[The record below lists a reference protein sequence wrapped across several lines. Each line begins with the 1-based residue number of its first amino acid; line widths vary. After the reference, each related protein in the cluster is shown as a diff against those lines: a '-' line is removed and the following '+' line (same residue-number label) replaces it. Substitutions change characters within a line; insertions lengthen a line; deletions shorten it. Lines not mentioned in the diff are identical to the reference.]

1 MTFANGRSDLRFCL
15 NALAAIDPYTAT
27 MISASILVRVL
38 RTPETVLRLVAAANT
53 LFFASFLV
61 VLLMAA
67 GQAKAEAIACTG
79 QNLMGEMP
87 ADTVKTIEAEAART
101 LNGEGRLW
109 KLEKDGLKPSYLFG
123 TMHLTDP
130 RVIDLTPEARK
141 AFDGSDIVVIETTE
155 ILNEVEAAKSLFAKP
170 ELTMFTDATTLTSL
184 VKPEDKAAL
193 EAGLKKRGIPLLA
206 VNKMKPWMIAGL
218 VALPACELNRKK
230 GGAPFL
236 DIKLAK
242 DAQAAGKELDGLETM
257 VEQIGAMASLPVEF
271 HVQSLVEAVK
281 LGDRMD
287 DVMETMVDLYVQG
300 RIGMIMPFLKNVAPG
315 TADTGGQYGNF
326 EEVMITTRNKLMAER
341 AEPILAR
348 GNAFIAV
355 GGLHLPGD
363 EGLVEKFRRAGYTVT
378 AAGR

>member
-1 MTFANGRSDLRFCL
+1 
-15 NALAAIDPYTAT
+15 

-123 TMHLTDP
+123 TMHLTAP

-348 GNAFIAV
+348 GNVFIAV

>member
-1 MTFANGRSDLRFCL
+1 
-15 NALAAIDPYTAT
+15 

-38 RTPETVLRLVAAANT
+38 RAPETVLRLVAAANA

-61 VLLMAA
+61 ILLMAA
-67 GQAKAEAIACTG
+67 GSARAETIACTG
-79 QNLMGEMP
+79 QNLMGELP
-87 ADTVKTIEAEAART
+87 AKTVKTIEAEAANT
-101 LNGEGRLW
+101 KNGEGRLW
-109 KLEKDGLKPSYLFG
+109 KLEKDGLKPSFLFG
-123 TMHLTDP
+123 TMHMTDP

-155 ILNEVEAAKSLFAKP
+155 ILNEVEAAKALFAKP
-170 ELTMFTDATTLTSL
+170 ELTMFTDKTTLTSL
-184 VKPEDKAAL
+184 IKPEDKAVL
-193 EAGLKKRGIPLLA
+193 EAGLKKRGIPLMA

-218 VALPACELNRKK
+218 VALPACELSRKK

-257 VEQIGAMASLPVEF
+257 VEQISAMASLPVEF
-271 HVQSLVEAVK
+271 HVQALVESVK

-287 DVMETMVDLYVQG
+287 DVMETMIGLYVEG
-300 RIGMIMPFLKNVAPG
+300 RIGMIMPFLKHVAPEN
-315 TADTGGQYGNF
+315 ADSSAQYGNF

-363 EGLVEKFRRAGYTVT
+363 EGLVEKFRKAGFTVT